1 MRAWLLLLAS
11 CALTSRSRPLE
22 LRYFAPPTHPIAI
35 GSNAAPVALR
45 LGRITP
51 SSLLRAKI
59 VHRDSEVELVPY
71 ETMRWSEEPETYVRR
86 ALVRALFDTRAFEQ
100 AVGGDAA
107 TLDVDVLSFE
117 EARHDNHRF
126 GRVVLQYQLRDDRR
140 VVAHGTVEIE
150 RPAGAGIEGAVA
162 AIGDALDAATAELAK
177 RIAS

>member
-11 CALTSRSRPLE
+11 CALTSRSAPLE
-22 LRYFAPPTHPIAI
+22 LRYFAPPTHPVAM
-35 GSNAAPVALR
+35 GSNAAPVAMR

-86 ALVRALFDTRAFEQ
+86 ALVRALFDTREFEQ
-100 AVGGDAA
+100 AVGDAA

-117 EARHDNHRF
+117 EARHDSRRF
-126 GRVVLQYQLRDDRR
+126 GRVVLQYQLRDDHR

-150 RPAGAGIEGAVA
+150 RPAGTGIEGAVT
-162 AIGDALDAATAELAK
+162 AIGAALDAAAAELAK
-177 RIAS
+177 RLAS

>member
-1 MRAWLLLLAS
+1 MRAWLLVLAS
-11 CALTSRSRPLE
+11 CALTSRSAPLQ
-22 LRYFAPPTHPIAI
+22 LRYFAPPTHPIAT

-51 SSLLRAKI
+51 SSLLRARI

-71 ETMRWSEEPETYVRR
+71 ETMRWSDEPETYVRR

-100 AVGGDAA
+100 AVGDPAQ

-117 EARHDNHRF
+117 EARRGDRRF
-126 GRVVLQYQLRDDRR
+126 GRVVLGYQLRDDRR

-150 RPAGAGIEGAVA
+150 RAAGAGIEGVVA
-162 AIGDALDAATAELAK
+162 AIGDALDAAAAELAK
-177 RIAS
+177 RVAT